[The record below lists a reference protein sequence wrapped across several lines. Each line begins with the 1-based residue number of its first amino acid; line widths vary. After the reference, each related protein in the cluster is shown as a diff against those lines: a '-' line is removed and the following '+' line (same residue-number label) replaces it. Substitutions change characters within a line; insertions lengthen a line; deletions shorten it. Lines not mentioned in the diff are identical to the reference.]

1 MMCLNLCLKIYY
13 LKCVGISENIL
24 SEVSTKIHIAQFLF
38 ITINNNLCTEVFL
51 CLTIKIKFHL

>member
-24 SEVSTKIHIAQFLF
+24 SEVLTKIHIAQFLF